1 MLKISRES
9 EVSLINILID
19 QDVISGKDLPNIKK
33 LSNEGEKTQ
42 LEAVF
47 ELKLTDEERILDL
60 LVKDQSLET
69 IDLST
74 IEASEEL
81 QKILPANYINMNFI
95 APFKIDE
102 NGKTLHIAIS
112 DISKLSL
119 MRNLKT
125 ITKKNIELH
134 AAKVSQIS
142 EFIEKLL
149 KDNKTTTASIR
160 ATNQEK
166 KEQRERTKTFDS
178 DLADAGE
185 VLEKEPEEDIEA
197 LENESEVIKFS
208 TAVVAEA
215 IALGASDIH
224 IEPFRFSSRVRY
236 RADGMLVA
244 QEKFSKFLHDN
255 YGAVVT
261 RFKIMGKLDI
271 AERRLPQD
279 GAIPFKMKGKV
290 VDLRLSI
297 LPTATNERIVM
308 RILNKDAG
316 DISLEQLNFD
326 ETDLKNLR
334 KAIHGTQGLVLVT
347 GPTGSGKTTTLYS
360 ILKEVSKPHLNI
372 LTAEDPV
379 EYELDGVAQVQVRED
394 IGYDFAKALRSF
406 LRQDPEI
413 ILVGEMRDKETVD
426 IGLKAALTG
435 HLVFSTLHTNDA
447 PSTITRLQNMGT
459 PDYLI
464 SAAVTLVLAQRL
476 ARKTCGEC
484 READPDVSPKALA
497 DFGFTV
503 EQASRAKVQRG
514 KGCAKCKNSGYKGRM
529 GIYEILMITKQIKE
543 AILRKATTP
552 EIKKIALGEGFRTMQ
567 DMGRELI
574 LTGDLNFR
582 EFDRVLSLE
591 Q

>member
-9 EVSLINILID
+9 EINIINMLID
-19 QDVISGKDLPNIKK
+19 QDIISGKDLPNIKK
-33 LSNEGEKTQ
+33 ISKEGNKSQ
-42 LEAVF
+42 IDAVF
-47 ELKLTDEERILDL
+47 ELKLASEDRILEV
-60 LVKDQSLET
+60 LVKEQNLET
-69 IDLST
+69 VDLSQ
-74 IEASEEL
+74 IPIDDNIKSV
-81 QKILPANYINMNFI
+81 LPTNYINMNFV
-95 APFKIDE
+95 APFKVE
-102 NGKTLHIAIS
+102 GKTLHIAIPDS
-112 DISKLSL
+112 SKLSL

-142 EFIEKLL
+142 DFIEKLL
-149 KDNKTTTASIR
+149 AESGDVTTETIKKKNK
-160 ATNQEK
+160 EK
-166 KEQRERTKTFDS
+166 TKTFDS
-178 DLADAGE
+178 DLAEAGE
-185 VLEKEPEEDIEA
+185 VLDTTPEEDIEA
-197 LENESEVIKFS
+197 IENESEVIKFS

-215 IALGASDIH
+215 IQSGVSDIH

-236 RADGMLVA
+236 RLDGML
-244 QEKFSKFLHDN
+244 QEQEQFNQFLHDN

-279 GAIPFKMKGKV
+279 GAIPFKIDGKI
-290 VDLRLSI
+290 VDLRLSM
-297 LPTATNERIVM
+297 LPTANNERIVM

-316 DISLEQLNFD
+316 DISLEQLHF
-326 ETDLKNLR
+326 EESDLKSLR

-379 EYELDGVAQVQVRED
+379 EFELDGVGQVQVKED
-394 IGYDFAKALRSF
+394 IGYTFASALRSF

-413 ILVGEMRDKETVD
+413 ILIGEMRDKETVD

-464 SAAVTLVLAQRL
+464 SAACTLILAQRL
-476 ARKTCGEC
+476 ARKTCTEC
-484 READPDVSPKALA
+484 RIPDEDINPTGLTQI
-497 DFGFTV
+497 GFTP
-503 EQASRAKVQRG
+503 EQASRAKVSKG
-514 KGCAKCKNSGYKGRM
+514 KGCPKCNNSGYKGRM
-529 GIYEILMITKQIKE
+529 GVYEILNITKTIKE
-543 AILRKATTP
+543 AILKKATTP
-552 EIKKIALGEGFRTMQ
+552 ELREIAVKEGFRDMQ
-567 DMGRELI
+567 DMGRGMI
-574 LTGDLNFR
+574 MSGDLNFR
-582 EFDRVLSLE
+582 EYERVLSSG
-591 Q
+591 